1 MENLFV
7 NSKLDNILAVAEH
20 IANDVKEEKVY
31 VGYNPEI
38 VDPFKKGVC
47 LKPEYM
53 MELIPLMNIIL
64 CLGSQNFGMDKE
76 FMFMGKKVKSN
87 ILVWLVFTYYEYQV
101 HNVYPYQVARSA
113 IHFLLSEVV
122 AGKPQEASLV
132 SYLTTEYKL
141 IYIIDRLN
149 LVNRSKNGII
159 VDKWDIDKL
168 VTTIYRYNVIKE
180 FLEEDVLKDVFV
192 IDKEK
197 KVRGGFIRLDLTRQP
212 TRFILDGKNFMVAP
226 PLYERY
232 TADGVRYYEQ
242 IFGYPTGV
250 DSNEL
255 PSALKCM

>member
-7 NSKLDNILAVAEH
+7 NSKLDNILAVAEY
-20 IANDVKEEKVY
+20 IANDTKEEKVY
-31 VGYNPEI
+31 VGYDPEI
-38 VDPFKKGVC
+38 VDPIKKEAC

-53 MELIPLMNIIL
+53 TGLIPLMDIIL
-64 CLGSQNFGMDKE
+64 CLGAQNFDMDKE

-87 ILVWLVFTYYEYQV
+87 ILVWLAFTYYEYQV
-101 HNVYPYQVARSA
+101 HNVYPYQVTSSA
-113 IHFLLSEVV
+113 IHFLLSDVV
-122 AGKPQEASLV
+122 AGKPQEAGLV
-132 SYLTTEYKL
+132 NYLITEYKL

-168 VTTIYRYNVIKE
+168 VKTIYKYNTIKE

-197 KVRGGFIRLDLTRQP
+197 KVPDDFIRLDLTRQP
-212 TRFILDGKNFMVAP
+212 TRYIMEYENCMFMP
-226 PLYERY
+226 PLHVRY

-242 IFGYPTGV
+242 MFGYPADV
-250 DSNEL
+250 DANEL
-255 PSALKCM
+255 ANVLKGR

>member
-20 IANDVKEEKVY
+20 IANDVKEERVY

-38 VDPFKKGVC
+38 VDPIKKEVC
-47 LKPEYM
+47 LKPEYV
-53 MELIPLMNIIL
+53 MELIPLMDIIL
-64 CLGSQNFGMDKE
+64 CLGSQKFDMDKE

-101 HNVYPYQVARSA
+101 HNVYPYQVARSG

-122 AGKPQEASLV
+122 AGKPQEAGLV
-132 SYLTTEYKL
+132 NYLITEYKL

-168 VTTIYRYNVIKE
+168 VTTIYRYNTIKE

-197 KVRGGFIRLDLTRQP
+197 KVQDDFIRLDLTRQP
-212 TRFILDGKNFMVAP
+212 TTYIMEYKNGMVVP
-226 PLYERY
+226 PLVERY

-242 IFGYPTGV
+242 MFGYPSGV
-250 DSNEL
+250 DANEL
-255 PSALKCM
+255 ANILKDA